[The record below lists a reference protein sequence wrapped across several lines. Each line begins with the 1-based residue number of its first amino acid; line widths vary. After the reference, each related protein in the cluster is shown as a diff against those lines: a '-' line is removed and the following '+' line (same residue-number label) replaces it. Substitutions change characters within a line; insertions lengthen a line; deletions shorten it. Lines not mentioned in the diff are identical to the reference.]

1 MKDYMKEWEGTAYP
15 EMVRDLPEI
24 DVPLE
29 GVRGWLLQSKDKQV
43 AFFDIEPVGKVP
55 PHSHCSQWGLVVEG
69 EMSLTIGEKTRVYRK
84 GDWYYIPEGVVHSAT
99 FLTRVNAIDVFD
111 DPERYKIKKS

>member
-1 MKDYMKEWEGTAYP
+1 MKNYMEEWEGTAYP

-55 PHSHCSQWGLVVEG
+55 PHSHCAQWGFVVEG
-69 EMSLTIGEKTRVYRK
+69 EMSLTIGEKTTVHRK

-99 FLTRVNAIDVFD
+99 FLTRVNAIDIFD
-111 DPERYKIKKS
+111 DPARYKVKER